1 MYLLFSVIIFPNFEY
16 IINSDGISYINIA
29 TNYLNGHIFQAI
41 NGYWSPLYSWLL
53 VPFIYIWPGN
63 LENVISTKI
72 LSIIIGLFTFI
83 AISSILTKLSMDNY
97 QKTITLLALL
107 PFMLYFTFNYISPD
121 FLVVCTLLYYMNF
134 LMDERYRKT
143 WLMGILTGFLGV
155 MAFLAK
161 SYVFFF
167 FLIHF
172 MVVNLFYVEK
182 FSRDRKTI
190 QKNFLLGLSVF
201 LVISGLWVGMISEK
215 YGTITIGT
223 TGSYNYALAGPN
235 SSGHPIFSQGLI
247 KPPHEFST
255 SSWDDPSCFHINKWN
270 PFKSTQ
276 NFQHQIRI
284 ILGNLYDLILLSFNL
299 MFIPFFTIIMALFLF
314 FKTDK
319 ESIKNNLVIILGTML
334 IYLSGY
340 LIILV
345 EERYLWFVLILSII
359 LGFYTLNMLYKERYL
374 MKKIYVSL
382 IIVLILCLA
391 FYPISLL
398 HSYSGACSGAYMVS
412 MDLKSHGIK
421 GNIASNDHWEIM
433 DYFGYYLDDQYYGI
447 TGNKSSLELRRDLDL
462 YQIDYYFIWDESLP
476 GDSLGEIV
484 YKNQYFRVI
493 KVR

>member
-1 MYLLFSVIIFPNFEY
+1 
-16 IINSDGISYINIA
+16 
-29 TNYLNGHIFQAI
+29 
-41 NGYWSPLYSWLL
+41 
-53 VPFIYIWPGN
+53 
-63 LENVISTKI
+63 
-72 LSIIIGLFTFI
+72 
-83 AISSILTKLSMDNY
+83 
-97 QKTITLLALL
+97 
-107 PFMLYFTFNYISPD
+107 
-121 FLVVCTLLYYMNF
+121 MNF
-134 LMDERYRKT
+134 LMDERYRKI
-143 WLMGILTGFLGV
+143 WPMGILTGFLGV
-155 MAFLAK
+155 MGFLAK

-172 MVVNLFYVEK
+172 ILVNFFYVKK
-182 FSRDRKTI
+182 FPMDKKTI

-223 TGSYNYALAGPN
+223 TGSYNYALVGPD

-255 SSWDDPSCFHINKWN
+255 SSWDDPSSLHIKKWS
-270 PFKSTQ
+270 PLKSTQ

-284 ILGNLYDLILLSFNL
+284 ILGNLYDLMLLSFNL
-299 MFIPFFTIIMALFLF
+299 MFIPFFTIIIALFLF
-314 FKTDK
+314 FKTDE
-319 ESIKNNLVIILGTML
+319 ESIKNNLVLILGTML

-359 LGFYTLNMLYKERYL
+359 LGFYSLNMLYKERFL

-382 IIVLILCLA
+382 TIVLILCLA

-398 HSYSGACSGAYMVS
+398 QSYSGACSGAYMVS

-447 TGNKSSLELRRDLDL
+447 TGNKPSLELRRDLDL
-462 YQIDYYFIWDESLP
+462 YQIDYYFIWGESLP